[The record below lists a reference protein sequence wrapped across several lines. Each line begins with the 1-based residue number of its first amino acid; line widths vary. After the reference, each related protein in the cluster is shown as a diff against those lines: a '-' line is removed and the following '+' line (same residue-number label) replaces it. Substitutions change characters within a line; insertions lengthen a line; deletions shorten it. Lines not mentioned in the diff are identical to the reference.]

1 MWRLLKFVMLLLRCT
16 LAFFRNR
23 NEQAL
28 VELALRQQLATFA
41 LQGSKPRI
49 TSVDRTFWVF
59 LSRSW
64 SGWKEIL
71 VIVQPD
77 TVVRWHRKGFRLYWR
92 SISKRGPG
100 RPPISPEILA
110 LIHRFANENGWRA
123 RKVQVELEKLGFS
136 VSLATVSRYLPKRNP
151 DLDQRQRWKT
161 FLRNHRHGI
170 AAMDFIVVPTVQ
182 FRLLYRLVRNR
193 SRKKGDHPLWRDCP
207 SDIALGSTA
216 APRGVPGRIG
226 SAFPHLR

>member
-1 MWRLLKFVMLLLRCT
+1 MHLTMWRLLKFVMLLLRCT

-110 LIHRFANENGWRA
+110 LIHRFANENG
-123 RKVQVELEKLGFS
+123 
-136 VSLATVSRYLPKRNP
+136 
-151 DLDQRQRWKT
+151 
-161 FLRNHRHGI
+161 
-170 AAMDFIVVPTVQ
+170 
-182 FRLLYRLVRNR
+182 
-193 SRKKGDHPLWRDCP
+193 
-207 SDIALGSTA
+207 
-216 APRGVPGRIG
+216 
-226 SAFPHLR
+226 